1 MGIMN
6 ECTLKFL
13 MGQFLR
19 GPCGEGFAFFFGR
32 GIRLQ
37 RMRGEEKHFLGPE
50 KVFSDAGIPNGA
62 IGQIFHH
69 ART

>member
-19 GPCGEGFAFFFGR
+19 GSYGEGFAIFFGVVL
-32 GIRLQ
+32 GCKGCG
-37 RMRGEEKHFLGPE
+37 GEKNFLGPKKFFQVQAFQTE
-50 KVFSDAGIPNGA
+50 L
-62 IGQIFHH
+62 
-69 ART
+69 

>member
-19 GPCGEGFAFFFGR
+19 GSYGEGFAIFFGVV
-32 GIRLQ
+32 
-37 RMRGEEKHFLGPE
+37 LGC
-50 KVFSDAGIPNGA
+50 KSFSGAGIPNGA
-62 IGQIFHH
+62 IG
-69 ART
+69 